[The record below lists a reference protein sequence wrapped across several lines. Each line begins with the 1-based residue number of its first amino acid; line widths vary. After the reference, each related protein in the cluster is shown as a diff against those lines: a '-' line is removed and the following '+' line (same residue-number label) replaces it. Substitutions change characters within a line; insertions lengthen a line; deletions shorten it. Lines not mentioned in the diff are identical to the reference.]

1 MGRWPRWLPRVDTQD
16 DGFVYEIR
24 AQGWG
29 IAEETWCIREGFH
42 PR

>member
-1 MGRWPRWLPRVDTQD
+1 VDTQD